1 MPAYML
7 FIREKPVHN
16 AAEMA
21 EYQRLN
27 AASPRDPNLKPL
39 VIYGNTEALE
49 GEAPDGII
57 MLQFPDVAA
66 AKAWYNSPS
75 YQAAMKHRQLAADYR
90 ALIVEGL

>member
-1 MPAYML
+1 MSAYIL

-16 AAEMA
+16 AEAMA

-27 AASPRDPNLKPL
+27 QASPRDPNLKPL
-39 VIYGNTEALE
+39 VIYGKTEALE

-57 MLQFPDVAA
+57 VLQFPSVEA

-75 YQAAMKHRQLAADYR
+75 YQEAMKHRKLGADYR